1 MTGVLA
7 IQPPQ
12 GADWLIILLVAV
24 LLFGA
29 KKLPDLASSMG
40 KSITNFKKG
49 MKEGAEEDDPAA
61 ADTAATAAEA
71 EVPPAT
77 QTSRDHG

>member
-7 IQPPQ
+7 LQPPQ

-49 MKEGAEEDDPAA
+49 MKEAED
-61 ADTAATAAEA
+61 DTAAPDATASED

-77 QTSRDHG
+77 QTSRNHG